1 MVLVKHAKGKAA
13 RFARARVLRGAAV
26 AERTGVLIVDDR
38 VMFRDGL
45 SALVKEQADMIS
57 LGVAADGVGAVEL
70 AFDLE
75 PDVVLMD
82 INMPRMDGVEATRQI
97 TTLKPDIRVI
107 MLTIYGDDDHV
118 FEAIR
123 AGASGY
129 VLKDARSSELLEAIR
144 AVRRGDVIIEPYIA
158 SRVLTEFR
166 RLSERPIEV
175 RYTGLTAQ
183 ERAILQQ
190 VGHGRT
196 NKEIAKLLY
205 LAEQTVKNKLS
216 AIYQKLKVN
225 NRAEAALRAA
235 QEGLLRE
242 VGGAGQA

>member
-1 MVLVKHAKGKAA
+1 MAERIGVLV
-13 RFARARVLRGAAV
+13 
-26 AERTGVLIVDDR
+26 VDDH
-38 VMFRDGL
+38 VIFRDGL
-45 SALVKEQADMIS
+45 RALVQEQDDMIS
-57 LGVAADGVGAVEL
+57 VGGAADGVEAVEM

-75 PDVVLMD
+75 PDIVLMD

-107 MLTIYGDDDHV
+107 ILTIYGDDDHV

-129 VLKDARSSELLEAIR
+129 VLKDARSVELLEAIR

-158 SRVLTEFR
+158 SRVLAEFR
-166 RLSERPIEV
+166 RLSERPNMA
-175 RYTGLTAQ
+175 RYTELTAQ
-183 ERAILQQ
+183 ERAILEQ
-190 VGHGRT
+190 VGQGRT
-196 NKEIAKLLY
+196 NREIGKLLY

-216 AIYQKLKVN
+216 VIYQKLKVN

-235 QEGLLRE
+235 QEGLLHDA
-242 VGGAGQA
+242 GGAGQA

>member
-1 MVLVKHAKGKAA
+1 M
-13 RFARARVLRGAAV
+13 
-26 AERTGVLIVDDR
+26 AERTGILIVDDH

-45 SALVKEQADMIS
+45 GALVKEQADMIS
-57 LGVAADGVGAVEL
+57 LGGAADGVEGVEL

-107 MLTIYGDDDHV
+107 MLTTYGDDDHV

-166 RLSERPIEV
+166 GLSERPIEA
-175 RYTGLTAQ
+175 RYL
-183 ERAILQQ
+183 
-190 VGHGRT
+190 VD
-196 NKEIAKLLY
+196 
-205 LAEQTVKNKLS
+205 
-216 AIYQKLKVN
+216 
-225 NRAEAALRAA
+225 
-235 QEGLLRE
+235 
-242 VGGAGQA
+242 